1 MKDLPVF
8 TTPYGVASLTLR
20 EIAYQEKAYIKLQA
34 TQQPKELLKE
44 CIGFCRAVGAKKVYA
59 SGHAY
64 LENYPLH
71 TAIMQMQCLKESIPD
86 TDAALWPLQ
95 KEHLGEFLRIYR
107 EKIGHVPNGAWL
119 TDGDGE
125 KLARDGGGYFVHRDG
140 KLLGIG
146 IVGGNE
152 LRFVASVMSGAGL
165 DVVCAL
171 ANAVTEDALTL
182 EVATANKKAVALYE
196 KLGFVPV
203 KEISSWYCVL

>member
-8 TTPYGVASLTLR
+8 TTEFGVASLTLR
-20 EIAYQEKAYIKLQA
+20 EIPYQETAYIKLQA
-34 TQQPKELLKE
+34 TQQPKELLEE
-44 CIGFCRAVGAKKVYA
+44 CVGFCRAVGAEKIYA
-59 SGHAY
+59 AGHAY

-71 TAIMQMQCLKESIPD
+71 TAIVQMQCLKASIPE

-95 KEHLGEFLRIYR
+95 REQLGEFLRFYR
-107 EKIGHVPNGAWL
+107 EKVRHVPNGAWF
-119 TDGDGE
+119 TDSDGE
-125 KLARDGGGYFVHRDG
+125 KLAREGGGYFIHRGG

-152 LRFVASVMSGAGL
+152 LRFVASVLPGAGA

-171 ANAVTEDALTL
+171 ANAVTEDMLTL
-182 EVATANKKAVALYE
+182 EVATANIKAVALYE

-203 KEISSWYCVL
+203 KEFSRWFSVV